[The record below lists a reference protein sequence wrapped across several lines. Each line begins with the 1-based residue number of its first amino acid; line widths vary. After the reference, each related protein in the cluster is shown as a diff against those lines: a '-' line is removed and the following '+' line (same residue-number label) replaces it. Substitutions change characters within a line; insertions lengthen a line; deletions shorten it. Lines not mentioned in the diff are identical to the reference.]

1 MNKFLLIFKK
11 LFFVVIY
18 FIVLILILSIL
29 FKIDFNN
36 IFKFIISTIFITI
49 GVSLYLTG
57 YDMSYSKISDK
68 ISHVLLKRKSIFYVI
83 IICLILG
90 IVISLFEP
98 ELIKV
103 SNNNIYLLFILAL
116 SISFFF
122 CLSIYRI
129 ITKTNFKYYLIF
141 SYAFVFLLII
151 LSDYNIIPF
160 VFDRASLATGLVS
173 SPFLLTMGLAFSKR
187 TKRPKKD
194 STSFGILGLC
204 SLGPMFVFLIMNLF
218 KKIYTYVI
226 DLSTNYILIYN
237 FISIIMIFII
247 YYLFLE
253 FKFKKNKND
262 IIKVIKGLV
271 MVLLGVTLFIIG
283 SNGLIQIIN
292 LLSYKLINYNYYLT
306 ILVGGIIGY
315 LIIKIEP
322 SFNFLMNYV
331 VDATNGG
338 IKENFLEF
346 FLSIGVSIA
355 MVISII
361 IVKNNLNILYF
372 LVPSFFIAI
381 FLSFVVANRFLA
393 IAFDSLGAV
402 IGIISSSFFLPFLL
416 GINSNYNMLG
426 IFALIGIIPVI
437 FLEIAGYIYEKEE
450 KENNYNYLDEEI
462 VDYD

>member
-218 KKIYTYVI
+218 KNIYTYVI

-247 YYLFLE
+247 YCLFLE

-381 FLSFVVANRFLA
+381 FLAFVVSNRFLA

-426 IFALIGIIPVI
+426 ILALIGIIPVI